1 MCPKT
6 RTFSQKNKF
15 KNDEILRKNKKTTKT
30 DEILTVFKFS
40 RPPAVERP
48 VAKNKYTF
56 SGNRRE
62 PLRVTLS
69 NLAFS
74 MFFADCPIT
83 FSRCRRRGG
92 RAGLRMIF
100 TGFSRILAGLAR
112 LLAKSAKI
120 SILVIFAG
128 FGGGSWKSLGLID
141 FAPKIHHP
149 GGRFPL
155 FLDQKSGW
163 ARPKKV
169 AKPGQEKQVKF

>member
-1 MCPKT
+1 M
-6 RTFSQKNKF
+6 
-15 KNDEILRKNKKTTKT
+15 
-30 DEILTVFKFS
+30 TVFKFS

-74 MFFADCPIT
+74 MFFADFPIT

-149 GGRFPL
+149 GGRFSL
-155 FLDQKSGW
+155 FLDQKSGSKNPPPG
-163 ARPKKV
+163 PKKW
-169 AKPGQEKQVKF
+169 PNPVKKNR